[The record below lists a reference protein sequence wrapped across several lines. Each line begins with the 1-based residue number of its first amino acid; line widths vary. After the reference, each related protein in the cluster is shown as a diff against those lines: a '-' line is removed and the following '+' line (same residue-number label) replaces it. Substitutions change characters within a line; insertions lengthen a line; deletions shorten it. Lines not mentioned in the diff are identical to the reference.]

1 MADSYLLPMKKKAFF
16 LLPLIT
22 LSLFGY
28 SDTDIDGVEDAYDKC
43 PNTPFALL
51 VDSNGCPQE
60 SIISL
65 ASYDV
70 IVGLNYSGSNYA
82 ALEQTD
88 TLNSSIQVDYYYKN
102 FSLTASTSF
111 YRAQSSSYSDSGVDD
126 SFVGINYTHKASSAL
141 SFGLGAGII
150 LPTYDAEL
158 KNNNADFTTSLS
170 VSYRAND
177 TLFFAN
183 YGYTM
188 INDDAIAGVV
198 SYQNTNFLSA
208 GVGFYPN
215 EKLYV
220 SSSYAKSD
228 SIYSGVEDIQTL
240 SFYGYYTLSKE
251 YFTTLT
257 YAYGLSDT
265 ASEHYLSLNI
275 GYAF

>member
-28 SDTDIDGVEDAYDKC
+28 SDTDIDGVEDAYDRC

-51 VDSNGCPQE
+51 VDSDGCPQE
-60 SIISL
+60 SIVRGG
-65 ASYDV
+65 SYDI
-70 IVGLNYSGSNYA
+70 IVGFNYSGSNYA
-82 ALEQTD
+82 SLDQTD
-88 TLNSSIQVDYYYKN
+88 TMNTSLQVDYYYKN

-111 YRAQSSSYSDSGVDD
+111 YKSQSSSYDDSGVDD
-126 SFVGINYTHKASSAL
+126 SYIGVNYTYKASNAL
-141 SFGLGAGII
+141 NFGIGAGIL
-150 LPTYDAEL
+150 LPTYDAQL
-158 KNNNADFTTSLS
+158 NNNNADFTTSLS

-198 SYQNTNFLSA
+198 TYQNTNFLSA
-208 GVGFYPN
+208 GLGFYPN
-215 EKLYV
+215 EKLYL
-220 SSSYAKSD
+220 STSYATSD
-228 SIYSGVEDIQTL
+228 SIYSGVEKIQTL
-240 SFYGYYTLSKE
+240 SFYGYYTLSKA

-265 ASEHYLSLNI
+265 ASEHYLSLNL